1 MAKGVDQIP
10 IPDVG
15 SLFDDAYRISRLV
28 GVGGQGVVMQARDEK
43 LARDVAVKLVKP
55 SLVSDPHTRA
65 QFLREARAMA
75 RVRHPNVLEIYAFGE
90 WKGVPYF
97 IMEYVEG
104 IDLYYW
110 MRDRR
115 KTLVAVD
122 VAISIVE
129 QICRGADAMHRAGA
143 VHHDLKPSNILI
155 GPAFRV
161 AIADLGLSRI
171 VAGTRTSG
179 KRFLGGTPG
188 YLAPE
193 VAECIDTPT
202 EFAPRTDVYALGAVA
217 YELFVGKPPFHHK
230 DGDELVKMHVELP
243 VPPPSSRREGLDPA
257 FDAPILRALAKTPHE
272 RTPSAAEFRREL
284 FRARQA
290 VRIAADDPVR
300 VVVADDDEDV
310 RDWMSAVLADTFPR
324 VEIETVPDGRAA
336 LKAITDNPPD
346 LLISDLD
353 MPGLNG
359 VELTAAVREI
369 EGLGD
374 LPIVVV
380 TAVGGAMDWRL
391 LQSMG
396 AAGFLIKPVEPVTVQ
411 SLARRLVNAR
421 QRDRTGS

>member
-1 MAKGVDQIP
+1 MASVIDQVP

-15 SLFDDAYRISRLV
+15 SLFDGAYRITRLI

-43 LARDVAVKLVKP
+43 LARDVAIKLVKP

-90 WKGVPYF
+90 SQRVPYF
-97 IMEYVEG
+97 VMEYVEG

-110 MRDRR
+110 MREHRG
-115 KTLVAVD
+115 K
-122 VAISIVE
+122 AIPIDTCVGIIE
-129 QICRGADAMHRAGA
+129 QMCRGADAMHRAGA

-161 AIADLGLSRI
+161 AIADLGLSRV
-171 VAGTRTSG
+171 VAGTQTSG
-179 KRFLGGTPG
+179 ERFLGGTPG

-202 EFAPRTDVYALGAVA
+202 ELAPRLDVYSIGCVA
-217 YELFVGKPPFHHK
+217 YELFVGAPAFHDR
-230 DGDELVKMHVELP
+230 DGDELIRMHSELP
-243 VPPPSSRREGLDPA
+243 VPPPSTRRADLDAA
-257 FDAPILRALAKTPHE
+257 FDAPILRAMHKDPTL
-272 RTPSAAEFRREL
+272 RTESAAEFRREL
-284 FRARQA
+284 FRARQE
-290 VRIAADDPVR
+290 VRIASDAPVR

-310 RDWMSAVLADTFPR
+310 RDWMTAVLEDTFPR
-324 VEIETVPDGRAA
+324 VEIETVADGSTALAA
-336 LKAITDNPPD
+336 IERERPD

-359 VELTAAVREI
+359 VELTAAVRGI
-369 EGLGD
+369 DGLKD

-411 SLARRLVNAR
+411 SLARRLVEGR
-421 QRDRTGS
+421 